1 MNSNASRPGGDD
13 FPCASLGEALP
24 HLRRPSPPAAVRFK
38 VQNAAEE
45 AAQVAA

>member
-1 MNSNASRPGGDD
+1 MKDHIRRGSGKE